1 MRSRNVDVLRP
12 AVELINFNLN
22 VIKICG
28 FPALPLPHPLC
39 LCSSGERRGSTFK
52 FKLVRRNVVFIL
64 GEVIS
69 AALTMELVDS
79 RGHRVSSVHVARAGL
94 EITNS

>member
-28 FPALPLPHPLC
+28 FPAPPPP

-52 FKLVRRNVVFIL
+52 FKWVHRSVVFIL

-69 AALTMELVDS
+69 AVLTMEVVDS
-79 RGHRVSSVHVARAGL
+79 QGKRLSSVHVARAVL
-94 EITNS
+94 EITNSK